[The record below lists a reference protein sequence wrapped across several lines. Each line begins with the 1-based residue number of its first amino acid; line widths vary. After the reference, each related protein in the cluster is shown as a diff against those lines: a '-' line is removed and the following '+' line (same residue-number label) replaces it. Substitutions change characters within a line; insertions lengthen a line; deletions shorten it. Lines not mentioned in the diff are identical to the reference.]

1 MLTLILAV
9 AVAMGV
15 SFLCSVM
22 EAAILSLNPGKLA
35 LLTRQRPQ
43 TGKICTELK
52 KNIEKPIA
60 VILIL
65 NTAAHTFGAAIAG
78 AQFDNLFGSDYI
90 WLFSLGFTV
99 LMVQYT
105 EILPKTLGVRFNT
118 LVMSATAVLLKYAV
132 VLLSPLIALVH
143 LINRPFEGGGAEE
156 NTAGEEALN
165 EMNALASIAREEKHI
180 SPIQEQALHSIPELK
195 DDKVTEIM
203 IPPEKMV
210 CLESQMSREEV
221 LQLMKQYRH
230 SRYPVRDGF
239 GHYIGVLDIRPM
251 VFSGEENWQ
260 QWVRPIATVESQ
272 CTQLHIAENLTALDS
287 KLLLVK
293 DEAGRIVGMLTTHNL
308 FMKLFPQT
316 NQMKGVRA

>member
-35 LLTRQRPQ
+35 VLTRQRPQ

-78 AQFDNLFGSDYI
+78 AQFDNLFGSDY
-90 WLFSLGFTV
+90 
-99 LMVQYT
+99 T

-143 LINRPFEGGGAEE
+143 LINRPFEGGGSEE

-230 SRYPVRDGF
+230 SGYPVRDGF

-251 VFSGEENWQ
+251 VFSGEANWQ